1 MLTIAIF
8 GEILKLDRILYDAF
22 FRACRL
28 VEVTK
33 AEWTSVV
40 IVVVVVF
47 GEDLLMYRYR
57 YRYLVKWEKCWAC

>member
-8 GEILKLDRILYDAF
+8 EEILKVDRIVYDAF
-22 FRACRL
+22 LKAWRL
-28 VEVTK
+28 GDGHKSGV
-33 AEWTSVV
+33 TSVV

>member
-1 MLTIAIF
+1 MPF
-8 GEILKLDRILYDAF
+8 FKLGDWSM
-22 FRACRL
+22 
-28 VEVTK
+28 VTK